1 MGDGRT
7 VREVAFSVVVHSSVR
22 ASGWSGDEFERVGV
36 VGSHNGE
43 ISVVEGGDAG
53 LVEAFGDSD
62 EAGVNKVESEIVVGV
77 GELDAAV
84 PVIGG
89 EFDRF
94 ELASGNEAKE
104 PLVGSGAETV
114 ENQPSRLRYDW
125 GGRSPGLPCE
135 QVGDLVVAC

>member
-1 MGDGRT
+1 MTEQSGRW
-7 VREVAFSVVVHSSVR
+7 RSAWLCDSSVR
-22 ASGWSGDEFERVGV
+22 ASGRSWDEFERVGV

-43 ISVVEGGDAG
+43 VSVVEGGDAG
-53 LVEAFGDSD
+53 LIESFGDSD

-94 ELASGNEAKE
+94 ELTSGNEAKE
-104 PLVGSGAETV
+104 SLMGSGAETV
-114 ENQPSRLRYDW
+114 ENQPSRLRDDW
-125 GGRSPGLPCE
+125 GGRSPGLSGE
-135 QVGDLVVAC
+135 QVGNLAVAC